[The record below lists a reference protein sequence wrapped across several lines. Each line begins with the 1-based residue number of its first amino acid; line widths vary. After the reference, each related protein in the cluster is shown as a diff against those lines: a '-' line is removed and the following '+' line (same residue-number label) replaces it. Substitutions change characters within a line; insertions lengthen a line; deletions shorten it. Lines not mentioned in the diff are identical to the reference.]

1 MEKALSI
8 LEDRLNEM
16 IRNDEWSL
24 SRNDLNDLIDLIAF
38 GVKND

>member
-8 LEDRLNEM
+8 LEDKLNEM

-38 GVKND
+38 GVKNG